1 MTFRLLITARDVAA
15 SLHLI
20 EIAKAAR
27 ARHDFAVEIATQM
40 PATRYFRNAG
50 IATHEI
56 DLPPA
61 PSRDSPEGAALMRE
75 AGALL
80 ERTKPNS
87 VLCGLSTPF
96 DGGIDEAVT
105 ASFQGPRFVMQDFWG
120 EANLLFGQKADL
132 YFALDAEG
140 VRLSAER
147 HNISAAAIGSPRHSA
162 YSSMN
167 IASIRQTVRDRLAIE
182 PGTAVMGFFGQALH
196 SIDGYRRTL
205 NAWADAVAAQPGP
218 CVIIYRPHPRERAED
233 ASWSYQRL
241 ANSGVRCVLVDQGD
255 VEHSLLACDVV
266 CSAFSNCTYDVAYL
280 NYFSDKPLISP
291 VALFFDRDIVDYFH
305 RMVRLAEFPYL
316 KAGLVMAVRQESDLA
331 DTLARAATSEE
342 KTLSWRQARKLA
354 DPAAAPTRVLDAILG
369 YSGHDVPTGRP

>member
-1 MTFRLLITARDVAA
+1 MTFRLLMTARDAAA

-20 EIAKAAR
+20 EIAKMAANR
-27 ARHDFAVEIATQM
+27 RDVTIEIATQM

-50 IATHEI
+50 IPTHEI
-56 DLPPA
+56 DLPPSA
-61 PSRDSPEGAALMRE
+61 SRDCAEGVALMRE
-75 AGALL
+75 AGAIL
-80 ERTKPNS
+80 ERTRPDA

-147 HNISAAAIGSPRHSA
+147 HNIPAVAIGSPRHSA
-162 YSSMN
+162 YRSMN
-167 IASIRQTVRDRLAIE
+167 IPSIRQAMRDRLAIE
-182 PGTAVMGFFGQALH
+182 PKTVVMGFFGQALH
-196 SIDGYRRTL
+196 SIAGYRRTL
-205 NAWADAVAAQPGP
+205 NAWADAVASQTDP
-218 CVIIYRPHPRERAED
+218 CVIIYRPHPREQAED
-233 ASWSYQRL
+233 VAWSYQRL
-241 ANSGVRCVLVDQGD
+241 VSSGVRCVLGDYGD

-291 VALFFDRDIVDYFH
+291 VALFFDPDIIDYFH

-316 KAGLVMAVRQESDLA
+316 KAGLVMAVRREADLA
-331 DTLARAATSEE
+331 GTLARAATPKE
-342 KTLSWRQARKLA
+342 KTLSWQQARKLA
-354 DPAAAPTRVLDAILG
+354 DPAAAPIRVLDAILK
-369 YSGHDVPTGRP
+369 YSRDDAPTGLT

>member
-20 EIAKAAR
+20 EIAKAAASR
-27 ARHDFAVEIATQM
+27 RDIAIEIATQM

-50 IATHEI
+50 IATHEVN
-56 DLPPA
+56 LPPSA
-61 PSRDSPEGAALMRE
+61 SQDCPEGAALMRE
-75 AGALL
+75 AGAIL
-80 ERTKPNS
+80 ERTRPDS

-96 DGGIDEAVT
+96 DGGIDEAIT
-105 ASFQGPRFVMQDFWG
+105 ASFQGSRFVMQDFWG

-147 HNISAAAIGSPRHSA
+147 HNIPAVAIGSPRHSA

-167 IASIRQTVRDRLAIE
+167 IPSIRQTMRDRLAIE

-196 SIDGYRRTL
+196 SIGGYRRTL
-205 NAWADAVAAQPGP
+205 SAWADAVASQTGP
-218 CVIIYRPHPRERAED
+218 SVIIYRPHPREQAED
-233 ASWSYQRL
+233 VAWSYQRL
-241 ANSGVRCVLVDQGD
+241 VKSGVRCILGDHGD

-280 NYFSDKPLISP
+280 NYFSDEPLISP
-291 VALFFDRDIVDYFH
+291 VALFFDPEIVDYFH

-316 KAGLVMAVRQESDLA
+316 KAGLVMAVRREADLA
-331 DTLARAATSEE
+331 DILARAATPQE
-342 KTLSWRQARKLA
+342 KALSWRQARKLA
-354 DPAAAPTRVLDAILG
+354 DPATAPMRVLDAILR
-369 YSGHDVPTGRP
+369 YPRPEAPTGRT